1 MARCKK
7 KEKTYFVKTR
17 IKIMMQF
24 NFANIECMVL
34 TVKCELQMLKTC
46 VSMDFFDELDKS
58 VQPIKLI
65 LEIDSH

>member
-1 MARCKK
+1 
-7 KEKTYFVKTR
+7 
-17 IKIMMQF
+17 MMQF